1 MLKPRGDFGRLCF
14 VVMAVD
20 EIGDHMSGT
29 GHTRH
34 EAASLTRYYGA
45 AMPNNA
51 SIEYFP
57 APVMN
62 NKRKPPI
69 MLRSL

>member
-1 MLKPRGDFGRLCF
+1 MPKPRGGKLCF

-29 GHTRH
+29 GHARH
-34 EAASLTRYYGA
+34 EAASLTQYYGA

-62 NKRKPPI
+62 NNKKPPI
-69 MLRSL
+69 RPRSL